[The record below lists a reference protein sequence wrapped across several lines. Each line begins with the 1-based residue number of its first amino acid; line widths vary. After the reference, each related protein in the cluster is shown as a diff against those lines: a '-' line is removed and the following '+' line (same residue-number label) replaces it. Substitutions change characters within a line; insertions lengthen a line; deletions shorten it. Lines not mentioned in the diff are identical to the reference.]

1 MEFRFYFIL
10 DVRASA
16 REMLNCLLP
25 HLFYFIAHVPAT
37 CSKLGIACT
46 GNDEYHLNVSSSV
59 LSRLYTRPRMKG
71 KIDAATA
78 THLEGPEQHCS
89 RRLAESIDYLSGY
102 VHDSRKRCRCRLPRR
117 AARSGE
123 M

>member
-1 MEFRFYFIL
+1 
-10 DVRASA
+10 
-16 REMLNCLLP
+16 
-25 HLFYFIAHVPAT
+25 
-37 CSKLGIACT
+37 
-46 GNDEYHLNVSSSV
+46 
-59 LSRLYTRPRMKG
+59 MKG
-71 KIDAATA
+71 KIDAVTA